1 MNHLLTILADLDAA
15 DLIGA
20 ERQFK
25 NTRMYEIVIVFG
37 AISSVVLVSSIFA
50 IIFSRK
56 KKRHKHQH
64 HHNQRSQT
72 AAAQS
77 SESEPSEDESR
88 GRRKSRRR
96 RRPHRP
102 LNPTLAQ
109 TGGLPPI
116 RDPNTPLPPM
126 P

>member
-37 AISSVVLVSSIFA
+37 AISLVVLVSSIFA

-56 KKRHKHQH
+56 KKRHKHH

-72 AAAQS
+72 ATVQS
-77 SESEPSEDESR
+77 SETEPSDEAR